1 MSELV
6 DQISK
11 LEAKA
16 HALKESVNNN
26 TFFLLVTKSA
36 KPYYVWLSIKTR
48 LVTIATK
55 SFSYSDHYYLYR
67 ENI

>member
-16 HALKESVNNN
+16 HALKESVSAIAAL
-26 TFFLLVTKSA
+26 TLVSVPEKI
-36 KPYYVWLSIKTR
+36 LG
-48 LVTIATK
+48 
-55 SFSYSDHYYLYR
+55 SFEKVRRVDSDAERTLR
-67 ENI
+67 R

>member
-16 HALKESVNNN
+16 HALKESVS
-26 TFFLLVTKSA
+26 T
-36 KPYYVWLSIKTR
+36 
-48 LVTIATK
+48 
-55 SFSYSDHYYLYR
+55 SFDLP
-67 ENI
+67 

>member
-16 HALKESVNNN
+16 HALKESVST
-26 TFFLLVTKSA
+26 TF
-36 KPYYVWLSIKTR
+36 
-48 LVTIATK
+48 
-55 SFSYSDHYYLYR
+55 D
-67 ENI
+67 

>member
-16 HALKESVNNN
+16 HALKESVNKLI
-26 TFFLLVTKSA
+26 FF
-36 KPYYVWLSIKTR
+36 Y
-48 LVTIATK
+48 
-55 SFSYSDHYYLYR
+55 
-67 ENI
+67 

>member
-16 HALKESVNNN
+16 HALKESVNKRIFYINN
-26 TFFLLVTKSA
+26 INAHLTNKYKVRKEYLGHFV
-36 KPYYVWLSIKTR
+36 SI
-48 LVTIATK
+48 LIA
-55 SFSYSDHYYLYR
+55 
-67 ENI
+67 I

>member
-16 HALKESVNNN
+16 HALKESVSSFYSL
-26 TFFLLVTKSA
+26 TFF
-36 KPYYVWLSIKTR
+36 
-48 LVTIATK
+48 
-55 SFSYSDHYYLYR
+55 
-67 ENI
+67 

>member
-16 HALKESVNNN
+16 HALKESVS
-26 TFFLLVTKSA
+26 TLVFPSLIIEKI
-36 KPYYVWLSIKTR
+36 P
-48 LVTIATK
+48 
-55 SFSYSDHYYLYR
+55 
-67 ENI
+67 

>member
-16 HALKESVNNN
+16 HALKESVS
-26 TFFLLVTKSA
+26 TAIT
-36 KPYYVWLSIKTR
+36 
-48 LVTIATK
+48 
-55 SFSYSDHYYLYR
+55 DYL
-67 ENI
+67 

>member
-16 HALKESVNNN
+16 HALKESVS
-26 TFFLLVTKSA
+26 TPTLL
-36 KPYYVWLSIKTR
+36 PLS
-48 LVTIATK
+48 
-55 SFSYSDHYYLYR
+55 R
-67 ENI
+67 ENILRL

>member
-16 HALKESVNNN
+16 HALKESVS
-26 TFFLLVTKSA
+26 T
-36 KPYYVWLSIKTR
+36 
-48 LVTIATK
+48 
-55 SFSYSDHYYLYR
+55 SFDLPLFR
-67 ENI
+67 ENTLRHLRNSMS

>member
-16 HALKESVNNN
+16 HALKESVSIAIG
-26 TFFLLVTKSA
+26 L
-36 KPYYVWLSIKTR
+36 PLS
-48 LVTIATK
+48 
-55 SFSYSDHYYLYR
+55 R
-67 ENI
+67 ENTLRRLRNSMS

>member
-16 HALKESVNNN
+16 HALKESVS
-26 TFFLLVTKSA
+26 T
-36 KPYYVWLSIKTR
+36 P
-48 LVTIATK
+48 
-55 SFSYSDHYYLYR
+55 SFIHLTL
-67 ENI
+67 EKIP